1 VGGRIA
7 AAGEVLNAPDVGQSL
22 VNDPYASQAG
32 GYLMVAGGGM
42 GAGEKMNVQSY
53 GNVYA
58 PGAGN
63 GQFNFNAGGSLV
75 KSGTSPINFSALSS
89 TLDAESLYLGTL
101 LPSGQV
107 LTTGQTGFP
116 SNANPSWLVLYG
128 TNPTVD
134 VFNITAAQLA
144 SVNNPLDIVVPSGA
158 TAIINVAGTS
168 DSLGGGIYI
177 NGGLPSQTGDA
188 GADVLFNFDDA
199 TSVSLNG
206 QFTASMLAPF
216 ADVVGNSSIDGT
228 IIAAQIA
235 DSGEVHN
242 AEFVGELPN
251 PPAAATPEP
260 GSLVLLGTGMI
271 GIAVLL
277 FSKRLSLAS
286 EEG

>member
-1 VGGRIA
+1 MMNRRAVLCLLLSACLAGYAGVSRADSVLGVAGAYNLVALGYGSTAGTISVSSDVGGRIA

-158 TAIINVAGTS
+158 TAI
-168 DSLGGGIYI
+168 
-177 NGGLPSQTGDA
+177 
-188 GADVLFNFDDA
+188 
-199 TSVSLNG
+199 
-206 QFTASMLAPF
+206 
-216 ADVVGNSSIDGT
+216 
-228 IIAAQIA
+228 
-235 DSGEVHN
+235 
-242 AEFVGELPN
+242 
-251 PPAAATPEP
+251 
-260 GSLVLLGTGMI
+260 
-271 GIAVLL
+271 
-277 FSKRLSLAS
+277 R
-286 EEG
+286 